1 MSDFELGLGLQ
12 TLQILGWALL
22 HALWIGALI
31 GAIFAALRP
40 FVRDHI
46 SVRYWLGV
54 GSLFAF
60 AAIEIT
66 LFANALISALSVAP
80 EVISNSGET
89 LMLTALAGTTAAPSH
104 LHPSA
109 PPLTLLLG
117 FLWLLGVGVSVWRL
131 MRSHRT
137 LRMLA
142 LNAQADT
149 HSDFRRLCATL
160 LDSLSLRT
168 KVRFAVSELIDVP
181 CVIGLF
187 KPLVLL
193 PAALLARMPQDQL
206 ELVLLHE
213 LSHIKNGDLWIN
225 SMQIIVEVLL
235 FFHPVVHWISADVR
249 ATRERIC
256 DRAVLNL
263 RATPVRYAHALV
275 SLEEFRHEFRGLTLA
290 ATGGEL
296 TSRVRDILAPRRP
309 NITLNARR
317 SMRGTVL
324 LSLSAAVV
332 LAGTVSSAFVQ
343 RTVETPTEV
352 EQPAVATPDKLAA
365 AANVVPIAAPETDAA
380 FSGAIADT
388 RLANLS
394 PSVRPTQFAAPA
406 KLANLA
412 SIPEAPQQARARR
425 VLFVPQ
431 NLLAKQTPA
440 TDIFDTLVVPELAT
454 FDASILESALIQT
467 PKVLARVQPAFEPG
481 EKRRQAFTLSFSLDA
496 RGIPQQINLARGQAS
511 KKQLSAAR
519 TALAQ
524 WRFEPQ
530 ASANFVGNRLEQ
542 SFSFQE
548 VASDECTPS
557 VGTRICR

>member
-1 MSDFELGLGLQ
+1 MSTFELGLGVQ

-22 HALWIGALI
+22 HALWIGVLI

-40 FVRDHI
+40 FVRDQI
-46 SVRYWLGV
+46 TLRYWLGV

-66 LFANALISALSVAP
+66 LFVNALISALLVAP
-80 EVISNSGET
+80 EVIAQSGET
-89 LMLTALAGTTAAPSH
+89 LILTVLENTEAAPLNLQSST
-104 LHPSA
+104 PS
-109 PPLTLLLG
+109 LTLLLG
-117 FLWLLGVGVSVWRL
+117 FLWLLGVGISAWRL

-142 LNAQADT
+142 LNVKADT
-149 HSDFRRLCATL
+149 HSDFRRLCAAL
-160 LDSLSLRT
+160 LDSLRLRT
-168 KVRFAVSELIDVP
+168 KVRFAISELIDVP

-256 DRAVLNL
+256 DHAVLSL

-309 NITLNARR
+309 SITLNARR

-324 LSLSAAVV
+324 LSLSAVVV
-332 LAGTVSSAFVQ
+332 LAGTVASVFVQ
-343 RTVETPTEV
+343 RTVETPTEA
-352 EQPAVATPDKLAA
+352 EQLAVATPNKFAT
-365 AANVVPIAAPETDAA
+365 AANVMPTVAPETDAA
-380 FSGAIADT
+380 LFGAIAET
-388 RLANLS
+388 RLASLS
-394 PSVRPTQFAAPA
+394 PSIMPTRLAVA
-406 KLANLA
+406 ANLA
-412 SIPEAPQQARARR
+412 SIAEAPLQARAQGA
-425 VLFVPQ
+425 FCA
-431 NLLAKQTPA
+431 AK
-440 TDIFDTLVVPELAT
+440 
-454 FDASILESALIQT
+454 
-467 PKVLARVQPAFEPG
+467 
-481 EKRRQAFTLSFSLDA
+481 SFS
-496 RGIPQQINLARGQAS
+496 
-511 KKQLSAAR
+511 K
-519 TALAQ
+519 
-524 WRFEPQ
+524 
-530 ASANFVGNRLEQ
+530 ANACNGYFRHLTG
-542 SFSFQE
+542 
-548 VASDECTPS
+548 A
-557 VGTRICR
+557 